1 MIGEL
6 TEQFETIEIDMYM
19 VILTVFYIIKKSI
32 IFIYS

>member
-19 VILTVFYIIKKSI
+19 VILTAFYTIKKSI
-32 IFIYS
+32 IFTYS